1 MKKKSIYLDTSVIS
15 ALFDNR
21 TPERQYLTKLFWDQ
35 AIYNYNIYIS
45 KIVVDELNDVSDRSL
60 RQELLDTVS
69 SLKALN
75 VNQEIRDLANEYV
88 SRSIIP
94 QKHAVDAV
102 HIAIAVFNDIHY
114 LVSWNF
120 KHMVKVKTREQVM
133 LVNSLLGYPIL
144 DIVAPPEL

>member
-15 ALFDNR
+15 ALFDSR
-21 TPERQYLTKLFWDQ
+21 TPERQHLTKLFWEQ
-35 AIYNYNIYIS
+35 AISSYNIYIS
-45 KIVVDELNDVSDRSL
+45 EIVIDELNDVSDKSL
-60 RQELLDTVS
+60 QHELLNTIANFKV
-69 SLKALN
+69 LN
-75 VNQEIRDLANEYV
+75 VSKEITDLANEYV
-88 SRSIIP
+88 SRNIIP
-94 QKHAVDAV
+94 QKHSVDAV
-102 HIAIAVFNDIHY
+102 HIAVAVFNGINY